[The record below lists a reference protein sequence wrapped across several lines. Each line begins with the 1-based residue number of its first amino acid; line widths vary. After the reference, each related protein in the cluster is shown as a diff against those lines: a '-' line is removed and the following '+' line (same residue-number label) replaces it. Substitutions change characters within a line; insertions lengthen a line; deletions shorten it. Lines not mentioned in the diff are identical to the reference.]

1 MTDRAA
7 DLDLAA
13 RAVRAGA
20 AAALAERDTARRG
33 GDGLGVEVKDSPTD
47 FVSRADT
54 ASEAAIVALLRAE
67 RPDDGVLGEEGAA
80 AEGESGRR
88 WVVDGIDGTFNFL
101 SGIAHWCVAVGLE
114 DGGVPVAG
122 AVYDPSADELFL
134 GGDGVAASVNGAPA
148 AVRTGR
154 TLAEASV
161 ATYLRP
167 DKSDD
172 RGHDP
177 EPPRRRHRRRPR
189 RRGGLARARV
199 DRGRARRRV
208 GAAERLA
215 VGLDPG
221 RRARARRGRRG
232 RDPRRRPGLAPRRR
246 AGPRRGVGAGGPA
259 AVGPPR
265 RRAFGGEGNIAPMAG
280 EMFLSIRGDAG
291 LDREPD
297 PHLVRRAVRRRDAPR
312 RAASGA
318 PLQRRAGYSAAT
330 ASPAARAATTSASS
344 TARNAATTR
353 GSNWLPAQR
362 SSSAIAS
369 ASGIAAR

>member
-122 AVYDPSADELFL
+122 AIYDPSADELFL

-172 RGHDP
+172 RGHTLSRLVDDIGVVRAGGAGSLELAWIAAGRVDAWAQPNVSPWDWIPGAALVRAAGGAAEILAGDP
-177 EPPRRRHRRRPR
+177 AWHLAGAPDLVA
-189 RRGGLARARV
+189 GLARV
-199 DRGRARRRV
+199 V
-208 GAAERLA
+208 
-215 VGLDPG
+215 
-221 RRARARRGRRG
+221 
-232 RDPRRRPGLAPRRR
+232 PRR
-246 AGPRRGVGAGGPA
+246 
-259 AVGPPR
+259 
-265 RRAFGGEGNIAPMAG
+265 
-280 EMFLSIRGDAG
+280 
-291 LDREPD
+291 
-297 PHLVRRAVRRRDAPR
+297 
-312 RAASGA
+312 
-318 PLQRRAGYSAAT
+318 
-330 ASPAARAATTSASS
+330 
-344 TARNAATTR
+344 
-353 GSNWLPAQR
+353 
-362 SSSAIAS
+362 
-369 ASGIAAR
+369 